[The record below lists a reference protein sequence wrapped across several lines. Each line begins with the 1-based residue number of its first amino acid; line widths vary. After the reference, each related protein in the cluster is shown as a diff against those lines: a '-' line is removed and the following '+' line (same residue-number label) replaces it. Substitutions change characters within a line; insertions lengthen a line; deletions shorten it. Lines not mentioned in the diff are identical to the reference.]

1 MANASHGDK
10 TWSLWHTVLLKT
22 AWPHIRTSRDLHATR
37 RSIRLFLATLSGAF
51 NSHRAYKRL
60 LIHRY
65 CASLLLRTTR
75 NTQQVHTAS
84 IKWSTVRK
92 LRYIAVVAAHSKYNA
107 RDIKYASKTGSLL
120 PCVPEYGRTRDLQP
134 TSSGRETA
142 HTL

>member
-1 MANASHGDK
+1 MATKLGPCGIRFCSKLRG
-10 TWSLWHTVLLKT
+10 
-22 AWPHIRTSRDLHATR
+22 RTSRDLHATR

-51 NSHRAYKRL
+51 NSHRAYKCL

-107 RDIKYASKTGSLL
+107 RDIKYASKIMQEPNGI
-120 PCVPEYGRTRDLQP
+120 
-134 TSSGRETA
+134 
-142 HTL
+142 TLRNTIKYASKVK